1 MTRLLLILLG
11 LILHVEWFAHAA
23 EPSAASADFQRLEAR
38 YQADVRQAVEPITK
52 RHIAELQNL
61 QKRATQLGDL
71 EGALAIKQRLAALG
85 AAPQEVSTPAPS
97 ALSTSGAVPSLS
109 KASFKKRLENTD
121 WSWFTNHNFEG
132 KQFPLRFFENGKCA
146 SPMGNTW
153 DVVEPGAVDI
163 FASQRMVLR
172 VRFNPEMTDYKS
184 DVTVGSGEQK
194 SGKFI
199 GKLKK

>member
-1 MTRLLLILLG
+1 MA
-11 LILHVEWFAHAA
+11 WFAHAA
-23 EPSAASADFQRLEAR
+23 EPSAAFADFQRLEAR
-38 YQADVRQAVEPITK
+38 YQAEVKQAAEPITK

-71 EGALAIKQRLAALG
+71 GAALALKERLAALG
-85 AAPQEVSTPAPS
+85 AAKPEASTPVPS
-97 ALSTSGAVPSLS
+97 ALSTSGAVPSIS
-109 KASFKKRLENTD
+109 KTAFKKRLENTD
-121 WSWFTNHNFEG
+121 WSWFTNLNFEG
-132 KQFPLRFFENGKCA
+132 KQFPLRFFENGRCA

-172 VRFNPEMTDYKS
+172 LRFNPELTEYKS